1 LLTLRLTC
9 FASSDRC
16 IFEMSEKEA
25 GGGEEWCLYLPS
37 RDKPLQ
43 PYRSA
48 RTAWPISA
56 EELSRTESQAAASK
70 ASALNNLGNELR
82 ASAAPVVHIA

>member
-1 LLTLRLTC
+1 
-9 FASSDRC
+9 
-16 IFEMSEKEA
+16 MSEKEA
-25 GGGEEWCLYLPS
+25 GGGEEWYLYLPS
-37 RDKPLQ
+37 SDEPLQ

-56 EELSRTESQAAASK
+56 EEVSRTESQAAASK

-82 ASAAPVVHIA
+82 DSAAPVVHTA